1 MRYSAQR
8 RFLAEFEKTYLAQ
21 KLWKVPDPELRKV
34 LRTTIVDKVI
44 SVFTKFLEDGGVS
57 ASRVIVSPESL
68 QEMSEELFEG

>member
-8 RFLAEFEKTYLAQ
+8 RFLAEFEKTYLAP

-44 SVFTKFLEDGGVS
+44 SVLEDGGVS
-57 ASRVIVSPESL
+57 ASRVIVSPEGL
-68 QEMSEELFEG
+68 QEMLEELFEG